1 MGPSHRSSRSIENN
15 TRPWL
20 PFGFG
25 AVFFTA
31 VTETVPNVPPR
42 TRPSLTLVTKA
53 IAKVTVDMQIGS
65 RSMKRSIKRVGKY
78 LAATVAV
85 PNVLERKAATGQ
97 VEMGGKGVVEKGG
110 PGRRGRP
117 RRR

>member
-1 MGPSHRSSRSIENN
+1 
-15 TRPWL
+15 
-20 PFGFG
+20 
-25 AVFFTA
+25 
-31 VTETVPNVPPR
+31 
-42 TRPSLTLVTKA
+42 
-53 IAKVTVDMQIGS
+53 
-65 RSMKRSIKRVGKY
+65 MKRSIKRVGKY